1 MEPLPAEPAE
11 ETEIK
16 RQRYS
21 QLRVGGLIRKI
32 RGMKRMMR
40 MPRPGRRTRVYFLVY
55 SIELL
60 VVMLGVIAGF
70 GMNNYA
76 ESRREKKQLLEF
88 LNGLE
93 TDLATDLANL
103 RAGDSMANQK
113 MEELIGLVG
122 LLKSNDTSQL
132 ATIDGLIQK
141 TILENRFFY
150 PANTTYESVKQGGQ
164 VNLIKDFQLKSDL
177 IYLYEFQYG
186 QLRVREEI
194 ILEDLRT
201 KIEPLVMASYDL
213 VEFRAF
219 DPDNLFSVQF
229 TNYLQQ
235 MIVNYTATLQ
245 YFKEAQAK
253 CEAIQKRIQ
262 EKKLLEDY

>member
-1 MEPLPAEPAE
+1 MEEPTPQPRATQVSLPVRFGSLVRRIRTMKRLVRLPAP
-11 ETEIK
+11 
-16 RQRYS
+16 S
-21 QLRVGGLIRKI
+21 RKA
-32 RGMKRMMR
+32 
-40 MPRPGRRTRVYFLVY
+40 RVYFFVY

-60 VVMLGVIAGF
+60 VVMLGVFAGF

-76 ESRREKKQLLEF
+76 ESRREKRQLSEF

-113 MEELIGLVG
+113 MEELIALVG

-132 ATIDGLIQK
+132 ATIDQLIQQS
-141 TILENRFFY
+141 IQENRFFY
-150 PANTTYESVKQGGQ
+150 PANTTYQSVKQGGQ

-194 ILEDLRT
+194 ILDDLRN
-201 KIEPLVMASYDL
+201 KLEPLVMASYDL
-213 VEFRAF
+213 VEFRALNT
-219 DPDNLFSVQF
+219 DNLFSTQF

-235 MIVNYTATLQ
+235 MIANHTATLQ

-253 CEAIQKRIQ
+253 CEAIRKRIQ
-262 EKKLLEDY
+262 DKKLAEDY

>member
-1 MEPLPAEPAE
+1 MEPQIPEPAPKPK
-11 ETEIK
+11 K
-16 RQRYS
+16 RE
-21 QLRVGGLIRKI
+21 QLRITGILRKI
-32 RGMKRMMR
+32 RTMKSMVR
-40 MPRPGRRTRVYFLVY
+40 MPRPSRKTRVYFFVY

-76 ESRREKKQLLEF
+76 ESRREKKQLVEF

-93 TDLATDLANL
+93 TDLATDLENL

-113 MEELIGLVG
+113 MEELVSLIG

-132 ATIDGLIQK
+132 ATINELIQES
-141 TILENRFFY
+141 IQENRFFY
-150 PANTTYESVKQGGQ
+150 PANTTYQSVKQGGQ
-164 VNLIKDFQLKSDL
+164 VNLIKDFQFKSDL

-194 ILEDLRT
+194 ILEDLRS

-213 VEFRAF
+213 VEFRALNT
-219 DPDNLFSVQF
+219 DNLFSVQF

-235 MIVNYTATLQ
+235 MLTNHSATLQ

-253 CEAIQKRIQ
+253 CEAIRKRIQ
-262 EKKLLEDY
+262 EKKLRQDY